1 MFLRER
7 ERAHASDGGAER
19 VPTGPHP
26 VSAELDV
33 GLEPVNR
40 EIMTWASQTLN
51 RLSRSGTPGFF

>member
-7 ERAHASDGGAER
+7 KRAHASDGGAER

-40 EIMTWASQTLN
+40 EIMT
-51 RLSRSGTPGFF
+51 